1 MAFDGITTNCI
12 KQEFQERLLEGRI
25 DKIYQPSST
34 EILLHL
40 RKNRENLKLLLS
52 AHPVYSRVCITQKT
66 FENPKNPPLF
76 CMVLRK
82 HLEGGRITGIVQPSF
97 ERILEIHIESRTE
110 LGDIA
115 RLALVIEVM
124 GKHSNIMLLNQET
137 KNIIDSVKRVPF
149 STSQYR
155 QVLPGLE
162 YILPPQ
168 QDKLNISDLS
178 LETFTDKLL
187 SQELTLPIEKA
198 LLNTIKGLSPSLA
211 KQLTTS
217 VGLAGQHLEFFG
229 EYELNLIW
237 QSVDSL
243 KHTVTANTYKPV
255 IFTDNTG
262 QYSGFSPIDIGAVV
276 GDDRSSVVS
285 HQSSIVGDLSEYH
298 NNSVIRF
305 ESMSEAVDNY
315 YNWSLK
321 NSSFMSVKSNLQNTI
336 NKEIKR
342 CEKKLGLQLET
353 VQGSKNS
360 LQDKILGELL
370 TANMYKIKKGMEE
383 IQVEDY
389 YNDNAPVCIKLQPEL
404 TPADNAQRYYKRYNK
419 AKNAANK
426 AAVQAEQS
434 KEELAYL
441 ESLSFWLSETNSH
454 EDFFQIEQELT
465 DAGYLKPKN
474 KPGKKTEAA
483 DKTKPIPNTYIT
495 KSGLKILVGKN
506 NKQNDWVTFKAAKDD
521 DLWFH
526 AKGIPGS
533 HVILKLEGK
542 EASDEEIEAAAL
554 LAAFHSKGKFSA
566 KLPVDF
572 TQVKNVKKIKGA
584 KPGLVTYENFKTI
597 FITPDKE
604 LIDALVTHSQ
614 PSNS

>member
-12 KQEFQERLLEGRI
+12 KQEFQERILEGRI
-25 DKIYQPSST
+25 DKIYQPNPT

-66 FENPKNPPLF
+66 FENPKSPPLF

-82 HLEGGRITGIVQPSF
+82 HLEGGRITEVVQPSF

-110 LGDIA
+110 LGDTA

-178 LETFTDKLL
+178 SETFTDKLL

-211 KQLTTS
+211 KQLTTKA
-217 VGLAGQHLEFFG
+217 GLAGQHLEFFG

-243 KHTVTANTYKPV
+243 KHAVTTNTYEPV
-255 IFTDNTG
+255 IFIDNIG
-262 QYSGFSPIDIGAVV
+262 QYNGFSPIDIP
-276 GDDRSSVVS
+276 
-285 HQSSIVGDLSEYH
+285 EYH
-298 NNSVIRF
+298 NDNIVKF
-305 ESMSEAVDNY
+305 ESISETVDNY
-315 YNWSLK
+315 YDWSLK
-321 NSSFMSVKSNLQNTI
+321 NNSFMSVKSNLQNTI

-360 LQDKILGELL
+360 IQDKILGELL

-434 KEELAYL
+434 KEELSYL

-454 EDFFQIEQELT
+454 EDFFQIEQELI

-474 KPGKKTEAA
+474 KPGKKTETA

-506 NKQNDWVTFKAAKDD
+506 NKQNDWVTFKAAKDN

-542 EASDEEIEAAAL
+542 EAADEEIEAAAL
-554 LAAFHSKGKFSA
+554 LAAFHSKGKLSA
-566 KLPVDF
+566 KLPVDY

-597 FITPDKE
+597 FVTPDKE
-604 LIDALVTHSQ
+604 VIDGLVTCS
-614 PSNS
+614 

>member
-1 MAFDGITTNCI
+1 MAFDGITMNCI
-12 KQEFQERLLEGRI
+12 KQEFQERILEARI
-25 DKIYQPSST
+25 DKIYQPNPT
-34 EILLHL
+34 EILFNL

-82 HLEGGRITGIVQPSF
+82 YLDGGRITSIIQPSF
-97 ERILEIHIESRTE
+97 ERILEVQIESRTE
-110 LGDIA
+110 LGDMAHLTLI
-115 RLALVIEVM
+115 IEVM
-124 GKHSNIMLLNQET
+124 GKHSNIILLNQET
-137 KNIIDSVKRVPF
+137 QKIIDSIKRIPF

-162 YILPPQ
+162 YILPPE

-178 LETFTDKLL
+178 METFIDKLL

-211 KQLTTS
+211 KQLTTKAD
-217 VGLAGQHLEFFG
+217 LAGQHLEFFG

-243 KHTVTANTYKPV
+243 QHTVTTNNYKPV
-255 IFTDNTG
+255 IFTDSMG
-262 QYSGFSPIDIGAVV
+262 QYSGFSPVDISDHHNDNVVKLESINETIDK
-276 GDDRSSVVS
+276 
-285 HQSSIVGDLSEYH
+285 
-298 NNSVIRF
+298 
-305 ESMSEAVDNY
+305 Y
-315 YNWSLK
+315 YDWSLK
-321 NSSFMSVKSNLQNTI
+321 NSSFTSVKSNLQNTI

-353 VQGSKNS
+353 VQASKNS
-360 LQDKILGELL
+360 VQDKIFGELL
-370 TANMYKIKKGMEE
+370 TANMYKIQRGMEE

-389 YNDNAPVCIKLQPEL
+389 YNDNAPIRIKLQPEL

-434 KEELAYL
+434 KEELSYL

-454 EDFFQIEQELT
+454 EDFFQIEQELI
-465 DAGYLKPKN
+465 DAGYLKSKN
-474 KPGKKTEAA
+474 KPGKKAA
-483 DKTKPIPNTYIT
+483 VTDKTKPVPNTYIT
-495 KSGLKILVGKN
+495 KTGLKILVGKN

-533 HVILKLEGK
+533 HVILKLEDK
-542 EASDEEIEAAAL
+542 KASDEEIEAAAL
-554 LAAFHSKGKFSA
+554 LAAFHSKEKFSA
-566 KLPVDF
+566 KLPVDY

-584 KPGLVTYENFKTI
+584 KPGLVTYDNNTTVFV
-597 FITPDKE
+597 TPDKE
-604 LIDALVTHSQ
+604 LIDALVTYSKLD
-614 PSNS
+614 NN